1 MAYSDFRLNLTKP
14 PQRMNHPY
22 SSVRLSLL
30 LALICIFFQYV
41 NTTAQEI
48 ERITLTLSVNNVGD
62 ELKAALDSL
71 ALPTYRESS
80 KTSTFAAVIGV
91 EKRSKLEFLDKIKP
105 TGSGESY
112 HVVHGPSGELGLV
125 AQSQHG
131 LANGIYDVRRALL
144 LASPEISSPAQLLKQ
159 GVKSPHFTQRIF
171 YHFMTTWNLQRLTVD
186 TFTMKQWKIH
196 LDRMRALNANQFYFD
211 IWADQYY
218 HPDYPET
225 YSNKAQ
231 YDKLREVCDYAH
243 KIGLRTG
250 VVIFPAQIPASVYQA
265 YPEDQAVEAANYHG
279 INMCPSRAWDR
290 VVSFDA
296 FMLSYFGSH
305 LDDVIVEMQDPG
317 SCLCEQCCKQFPE
330 LVKRFIQAYRDVPG
344 GPADRKI
351 ELCTL
356 HFRDWLEEPKGK
368 AASRIAFPVKRL
380 RDKVFSTLPKGTT
393 LLDIDN
399 ATMDMGREKY
409 GLENTYFFFDLDPES
424 GIEDAQVF
432 PRVKLS
438 RIEAQI
444 ADSVKRG
451 HHGILAYRMMPFAQ
465 HVADYLLF
473 RKCWDPSIETD
484 AAMTELAAEWKIPR
498 DKRPDFVQAMHD
510 IDKWWNKKDLQSLDT
525 AELALQQLTKEE
537 NSSEYLYDLK
547 DLVAVL
553 KVLAHYSKENKSAV
567 LKADFYPP
575 EELVEKVRG
584 LMIVSRIFEAYTI
597 HQHWEL
603 RSREMIGQRM
613 RWWLKVFVR

>member
-1 MAYSDFRLNLTKP
+1 MNLHHLLTKLP
-14 PQRMNHPY
+14 AI
-22 SSVRLSLL
+22 
-30 LALICIFFQYV
+30 LALSCIYFQCIYV
-41 NTTAQEI
+41 NAVAQKSQI
-48 ERITLTLSVNNVGD
+48 VGSVQNFTLTLSTDEVGD
-62 ELKAALDSL
+62 ELDAALDSL
-71 ALPTYRESS
+71 ALPIYRGSS
-80 KTSTFAAVIGV
+80 ENSAFSVIIGV
-91 EKRSKLEFLDKIKP
+91 GGKSNFKFLNKVKP
-105 TGSGESY
+105 SGSSEAY
-112 HVVHGPSGELGLV
+112 QVIHAASGELGLV
-125 AQSQHG
+125 AQTQHG
-131 LANGIYDVRRALL
+131 LANGIYDLRRAIL
-144 LASPEISSPAQLLKQ
+144 LASPEVKSPSQLLKQ
-159 GVKSPHFTQRIF
+159 GEQAPHFKQRIF

-186 TFTMKQWKIH
+186 TFTMKQWKVH

-211 IWADQYY
+211 IWADQYF

-225 YSNKAQ
+225 FKNKAQ

-250 VVIFPAQIPASVYQA
+250 VVIFPAQIPASVYLA

-290 VVSFDA
+290 VVSFDT
-296 FMLSYFGSH
+296 FMLSYFGSR

-330 LVKRFIQAYRDVPG
+330 LVKKFVKAYRDVPG

-368 AASRIAFPVKRL
+368 FLDRIAAPIMGL

-399 ATMDMGREKY
+399 ATMDLGREKY

-432 PRVKLS
+432 PRVKLK

-473 RKCWDPSIETD
+473 RKCWDPSIETNV
-484 AAMTELAAEWKIPR
+484 AMTELAAEWGISH
-498 DKRPDFVQAMHD
+498 DKRAIFVQAMRD
-510 IDKWWNKKDLQSLDT
+510 IDKWWEKKDLQSLDA
-525 AELALQQLTKEE
+525 AESALCELTKEK
-537 NSSEYLYDLK
+537 NSSAHLKDLK
-547 DLVAVL
+547 DLVLVL
-553 KVLAHYSKENKSAV
+553 KVLAHYSKENKSSVA
-567 LKADFYPP
+567 KADFYPP
-575 EELVEKVRG
+575 AGLVKEVRA
-584 LMIVSRIFEAYTI
+584 LMIDSRIFEAYTV
-597 HQHWEL
+597 HQHWEI

-613 RWWLKVFVR
+613 RWWLKVISR